1 MKLLITG
8 GAGYI
13 GSHTLRICQNL
24 NFDVTVLDN
33 FSTGHKSFVK
43 DCEILEVDL
52 LDKTKLSKKLKNRK
66 FDGVIHFA
74 AKSLVEESVRKPEI
88 YYQNNVV
95 GTLNLLDEMLQ
106 NNIENLVFSSTA
118 AIFGNPIENK
128 ITESH
133 PKKPINPYGK
143 TKLIIEELLKDFSF
157 SHNMNVTSF
166 RYFNAAGA
174 ANSGDIWELRDP
186 ETHLIPNILNSVAK
200 KTNNLKVYGNNYL
213 THDGTCIR
221 DYLHV
226 DDIAEAHILGL
237 KKMLNKKGFY
247 EFNLGNGRGFSVLEI
262 IKGCEKVLKRNIPY
276 EVVERRAGDPDI
288 LVADSKKVKNDLN
301 WKPLH
306 TDIFEI
312 IETAWKWHSRQ

>member
-1 MKLLITG
+1 
-8 GAGYI
+8 
-13 GSHTLRICQNL
+13 
-24 NFDVTVLDN
+24 
-33 FSTGHKSFVK
+33 
-43 DCEILEVDL
+43 
-52 LDKTKLSKKLKNRK
+52 
-66 FDGVIHFA
+66 
-74 AKSLVEESVRKPEI
+74 
-88 YYQNNVV
+88 
-95 GTLNLLDEMLQ
+95 
-106 NNIENLVFSSTA
+106 
-118 AIFGNPIENK
+118 
-128 ITESH
+128 
-133 PKKPINPYGK
+133 
-143 TKLIIEELLKDFSF
+143 
-157 SHNMNVTSF
+157 MNVTSF

-174 ANSGDIWELRDP
+174 ANSGDIGELRDP